1 MQSIRLA
8 AAGGAGYVLASLI
21 GNSLAEAGAG
31 GGQDGAGILA
41 DLQRDTS
48 AVQSVGVGLEV
59 LGTAALLV
67 FLGYLYRVL
76 RRAEGPDGWW
86 AATALGAGLITLAV
100 KLSSAAPFMAAQLRR
115 DELTPELARTLID
128 QNGAGFVLSGYTTG
142 LFVLAA
148 AAACL
153 SGRVVPRGLALSGVV
168 VGALAV
174 AAGTAGV
181 LAPGGYVPVPFL
193 LCLLWIL
200 ITSLALAVRGPRH
213 PDRVHTGA
221 DAVPAGDAGR
231 A

>member
-1 MQSIRLA
+1 MQSTRLA
-8 AAGGAGYVLASLI
+8 ATGGAGYVLASLI
-21 GNSLAEAGAG
+21 GNSLAETGAG
-31 GGQDGAGILA
+31 GRQDGAGILA
-41 DLQRDTS
+41 DLQRDSS
-48 AVQSVGVGLEV
+48 AVQTVGVGLEV

-86 AATALGAGLITLAV
+86 AATALGAGLVALAV

-128 QNGAGFVLSGYTTG
+128 QNAAGFVLSGYTTG

-148 AAACL
+148 AAASL
-153 SGRVVPRGLALSGVV
+153 SGRVAPRWLALSGVV

-181 LAPGGYVPVPFL
+181 LAPHGYVPVPFL

-200 ITSLALAVRGPRH
+200 VTSLTLAIGGPRH
-213 PDRVHTGA
+213 PDRVHAGA
-221 DAVPAGDAGR
+221 DAVPAGDAGT